1 MSNIKA
7 TVTQNGKTLAK
18 VTPQQNIL
26 VTNYQ
31 VSTST
36 ITLDDLVDVQI
47 GNNQDGALLVYDAT
61 NQIWR
66 AQTVIENPNTEI
78 NGGFF

>member
-1 MSNIKA
+1 MSIKA
-7 TVTQNGKTLAK
+7 VVTQGISTTAK

-31 VSTST
+31 VSTSN
-36 ITLDDLVDVQI
+36 ITLDDLSDVVV
-47 GNNQDGALLVYDAT
+47 GNLQDGALITYDEST
-61 NQIWR
+61 QTWR

>member
-1 MSNIKA
+1 MSINA
-7 TVTQNGKTLAK
+7 VVTQGIQTTAK

-31 VSTST
+31 VSTSN
-36 ITLDDLVDVQI
+36 ITVGDLADVVE
-47 GNNQDGALLVYDAT
+47 GNLQDGALLIYDAST
-61 NQIWR
+61 QVWR
-66 AQTVIENPNTEI
+66 ARTSIDNANTEV

>member
-1 MSNIKA
+1 MTIKA
-7 TVTQNGKTLAK
+7 TVVQGIQTTAK

-31 VSTST
+31 VSTT
-36 ITLDDLVDVQI
+36 NITLDDLVDVVV
-47 GNNQDGALLVYDAT
+47 GNLQDGALLIYDQT
-61 NQIWR
+61 TQSWR
-66 AQTVIENPNTEI
+66 ARTSIENPNTEV

>member
-7 TVTQNGKTLAK
+7 TVTQNGKTFAK

>member
-1 MSNIKA
+1 MTIRAVVSQGIQ
-7 TVTQNGKTLAK
+7 TTAK

-36 ITLDDLVDVQI
+36 ITLDDLSDVVV
-47 GNNQDGALLVYDAT
+47 GNLQDGALLTYDQT
-61 NQIWR
+61 SQTWR

>member
-1 MSNIKA
+1 MNIKA
-7 TVTQNGKTLAK
+7 VVTQGTTTTAK

-31 VSTST
+31 VSTSN
-36 ITLDDLVDVQI
+36 ITLDDLADVAV
-47 GNNQDGALLVYDAT
+47 GNLQDGALLTYDQT
-61 NQIWR
+61 SQSWR

>member
-1 MSNIKA
+1 MSIKA
-7 TVTQNGKTLAK
+7 VVTQGNKTTAK

-31 VSTST
+31 VSAST
-36 ITLDDLVDVQI
+36 LTLGDITDVTV
-47 GNNQDGALLVYDAT
+47 GNLQDGALLTYDSA
-61 NQIWR
+61 NQTWR
-66 AQTVIENPNTEI
+66 AQTVIENPNTEV

>member
-1 MSNIKA
+1 MTIRAVVSQGIQ
-7 TVTQNGKTLAK
+7 TTAK
-18 VTPQQNIL
+18 VNPQQNIQ

-31 VSTST
+31 INSSN
-36 ITLDDLVDVQI
+36 IKLDDLSDVVV
-47 GNNQDGALLVYDAT
+47 GNLQDGALITYHAST
-61 NQIWR
+61 QTWR

>member
-1 MSNIKA
+1 MTIKA
-7 TVTQNGKTLAK
+7 TVVQGIQTTAK

-31 VSTST
+31 VSTT
-36 ITLDDLVDVQI
+36 NITLDDLVDVVV
-47 GNNQDGALLVYDAT
+47 GNLQDGSLLIYEQST
-61 NQIWR
+61 QTWR
-66 AQTVIENPNTEI
+66 ARTSIDNANIEV

>member
-1 MSNIKA
+1 MNIKA
-7 TVTQNGKTLAK
+7 VVRPGITTTAK
-18 VTPQQNIL
+18 VTPQQNIQ

-36 ITLDDLVDVQI
+36 ITLDDLSDVVV
-47 GNNQDGALLVYDAT
+47 GNLQDGALLTYDET
-61 NQIWR
+61 SQSWR

>member
-1 MSNIKA
+1 MTINSV
-7 TVTQNGKTLAK
+7 VTQGIQTTAK

-31 VSTST
+31 VSTT
-36 ITLDDLVDVQI
+36 NITLDDLVDVVV
-47 GNNQDGALLVYDAT
+47 GNPTDGSLLIYEQST
-61 NQIWR
+61 QSWR
-66 AQTVIENPNTEI
+66 ARNSIDNANTEV